1 MATIHIQRSTLKAA
15 SLFMAK
21 SDIRYYL
28 NGILIESSP
37 AETRAV
43 ATDGHALLARREA
56 RKDDNDGA
64 ACIIMPDNVVAAILK
79 WKAPHKSAFDAP
91 IVITAPAD
99 PNAEH
104 RAEWCG
110 QIAVFRPVDGKFPD
124 YARIIPQSLSGES
137 ASFNADLLIKCQKA
151 AIELGTNKNGY
162 FPFKQNGESAAVAT
176 FGADAFAV
184 IMPLRTDKMD
194 QVSIDAITWGRSPVS
209 APPPSGVSKHGG
221 ITWSTSPSA

>member
-1 MATIHIQRSTLKAA
+1 MATIHIQRNTLKAA

-28 NGILIESSP
+28 NGVLIESSDT
-37 AETRAV
+37 ETRAV

-56 RKDDNDGA
+56 RKDDNDGIA
-64 ACIIMPDNVVAAILK
+64 SFIMPDNVVSAILK
-79 WKAPHKSAFDAP
+79 WKAPHKNALDMP
-91 IVITAPAD
+91 VIITVPDD
-99 PNAEH
+99 PKAEH

-110 QIAVFRPVDGKFPD
+110 QIVVFRPVDGKFPE
-124 YARIIPQSLSGES
+124 YSRIIPQSLSGEA

-151 AIELGTNKNGY
+151 AIELGTNKNG
-162 FPFKQNGESAAVAT
+162 FFAFKQNGNGGAVAT

-184 IMPLRTDKMD
+184 IMPLRPDKLD

-209 APPPSGVSKHGG
+209 APAPTLQAV
-221 ITWSTSPSA
+221 A